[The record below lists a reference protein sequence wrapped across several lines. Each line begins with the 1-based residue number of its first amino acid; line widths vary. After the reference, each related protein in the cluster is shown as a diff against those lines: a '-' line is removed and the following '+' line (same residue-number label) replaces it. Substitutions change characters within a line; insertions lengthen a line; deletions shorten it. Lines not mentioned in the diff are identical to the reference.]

1 MPSTQQR
8 QNREGNHNARRT
20 RRLRDSSDR
29 HETQPE
35 NPRRILGGNSMNHSE
50 LVTGVQR
57 ILKEFA
63 ETHPGE
69 ITLPCEKHHRI
80 PCVECGIIP

>member
-1 MPSTQQR
+1 
-8 QNREGNHNARRT
+8 
-20 RRLRDSSDR
+20 
-29 HETQPE
+29 
-35 NPRRILGGNSMNHSE
+35 MNHSE